1 LHKLLGLQPFV
12 KTKYFMNHGLNNTF
26 LYTACRLTSIFKCQ
40 ETGKP
45 IPRPG
50 TAFFVTNKM
59 GQVCLVTNRH
69 LVDIDYNESTP
80 KYKNFVLTSL
90 IIDNRQD
97 DSETGLPTKIIELE
111 LENFNE
117 LRFSETYENDIACIV
132 GVKITG
138 SESKEIAFPIDYDF
152 IADNEKLNSKL
163 SVCDFVAYPGFP
175 EWYDKLNNNPILRTG
190 TIASDP
196 RFNYSYKT
204 ETNGECIAFEAFSFG
219 GSSGSPVF
227 AIQKGFP
234 TSGAIQAGENFY
246 RPVMLIGI
254 NASHLSV
261 DGPDKQHA
269 GISLMYKSSAIL
281 DIIDK

>member
-1 LHKLLGLQPFV
+1 
-12 KTKYFMNHGLNNTF
+12 MNHGLNNTF
-26 LYTACRLTSIFKCQ
+26 LYTACKLTSTFECKV
-40 ETGKP
+40 TGKT
-45 IPRPG
+45 IPGIG
-50 TAFFVTNKM
+50 TAFFVTNKI

-69 LVDIDYNESTP
+69 NVDINYNKPSP
-80 KYKNFVLTSL
+80 KYKTFVLTRL
-90 IIDNRQD
+90 IIDNRQYD
-97 DSETGLPTKIIELE
+97 PEAGLPTKIIELE
-111 LENFNE
+111 IENYNE
-117 LRFSETYENDIACIV
+117 LCFSETYKNDIACIV

-138 SESKEIAFPIDYDF
+138 SESKEIAFHIDYDI
-152 IADNEKLNSKL
+152 IADNEKINSKL
-163 SVCDFVAYPGFP
+163 SICDFVAYPGFP

-196 RFNYSYKT
+196 RFNYSNET
-204 ETNGECIAFEAFSFG
+204 ETIGECIAFEAFSFR

-227 AIQKGFP
+227 AIQRGFP
-234 TSGAIQAGENFY
+234 TSGEIQAGESFY

-254 NASHLSV
+254 NAAHLFV